1 MLKRLEKLHAEV
13 ERTHAGRVQA
23 ATACGMNSARIQRC
37 GATPSRTRG
46 PSIQSRNAA
55 VCESRC
61 SRRTKEVAQHGLVAL
76 SAGAEVQRAAHGEML
91 LDENG
96 QVQLANTATQATQ
109 PVSADSTEIP
119 AGQHDM
125 AAGQA
130 PTTGVR
136 TDKNGQVLGWAVI
149 DSKSGDDGN
158 ASGEVRIT
166 SQLRSKEQ

>member
-1 MLKRLEKLHAEV
+1 
-13 ERTHAGRVQA
+13 
-23 ATACGMNSARIQRC
+23 
-37 GATPSRTRG
+37 
-46 PSIQSRNAA
+46 
-55 VCESRC
+55 
-61 SRRTKEVAQHGLVAL
+61 
-76 SAGAEVQRAAHGEML
+76 ML

-96 QVQLANTATQATQ
+96 QVQLANTATQATE
-109 PVSADSTEIP
+109 PVSSDSTEIP

-130 PTTGVR
+130 PTVR

-149 DSKSGDDGN
+149 DSDSGDDGN